1 MSKLTHQL
9 TSFFSTPIIGNCIA
23 FMNHNFL
30 CKCIKWFKN
39 WNEDIHHLKF
49 LGEISTER
57 DDDDM
62 FSFVNRHLAGGNFET
77 NSWLERVVLIGVKSV
92 PKKIEL
98 ITQSGKLSQGC
109 FGSSFLNFKVNI
121 ERKKQH
127 YNTLMNL
134 AYRHNLANR
143 KELWLLYWEKYKKK
157 NIYDRLKIRWLI

>member
-1 MSKLTHQL
+1 M
-9 TSFFSTPIIGNCIA
+9 
-23 FMNHNFL
+23 
-30 CKCIKWFKN
+30 
-39 WNEDIHHLKF
+39 KF

-62 FSFVNRHLAGGNFET
+62 VSFVNRHLAGGNFET

-98 ITQSGKLSQGC
+98 ITQSGKLSQVC

-121 ERKKQH
+121 EKKKH

-143 KELWLLYWEKYKKK
+143 KELWLLY
-157 NIYDRLKIRWLI
+157 